1 MATRCCGGNKT
12 KMVVKACGL
21 VTGYQKE
28 VFRWRSV
35 AIIGGQPHAPTQDDY
50 CNDWFILKNTW
61 TQGISTV
68 ARLLWGFRFDPAL
81 DEHGNVIPVDIFNYT

>member
-1 MATRCCGGNKT
+1 MAARCCGGNKT

-50 CNDWFILKNTW
+50 CNGWFIPKNTW
-61 TQGISTV
+61 TQGIFGPYV
-68 ARLLWGFRFDPAL
+68 GM
-81 DEHGNVIPVDIFNYT
+81 NVISLIQTAS